1 MASTNRDW
9 MQEAACKD
17 RPDLDWF
24 DLECS
29 LMAFLAVCAE
39 CPVGDACLEYA
50 IRNDITEG
58 LWGGEWGYRLKQY
71 TQPGGT
77 NA

>member
-1 MASTNRDW
+1 
-9 MQEAACKD
+9 MQDAACKD
-17 RPDLDWF
+17 RQDLDWF

-29 LMAFLAVCAE
+29 LMACLSVCAE

-50 IRNDITEG
+50 IRNEITEG
-58 LWGGEWGYRLKQY
+58 LWGGEWGYRLKQH
-71 TQPGGT
+71 TQPGDD